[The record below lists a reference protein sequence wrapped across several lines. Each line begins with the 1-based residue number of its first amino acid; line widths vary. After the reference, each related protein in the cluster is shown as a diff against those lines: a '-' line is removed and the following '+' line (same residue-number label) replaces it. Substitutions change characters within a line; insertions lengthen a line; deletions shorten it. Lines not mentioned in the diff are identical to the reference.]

1 MPSLRSGTLAVTLS
15 LAMALVLLVPAP
27 GATQQADA
35 LTLADEEGLVDRV
48 VAVVGDSVILESELL
63 SRVRELRAQ
72 GAQVPQ
78 DPAAR
83 TQFRRDLLES
93 LVNEQLILQAA
104 VEDTTVTVPPERV
117 NEVVSQDLEQRAR
130 DFGGQDA
137 LRQALQQ
144 AGMTLAEYRERLR
157 SQARSQILQN
167 QYLGMRQ
174 SQDAS
179 TVTVS
184 ESELREYF
192 EQNRGS
198 IGQRPAT
205 ISFEQAVIRP
215 QPSDSAVAAAR
226 NRAEAVLDTL
236 VQGIKTFEELARA
249 HSDDPGSR
257 EQGGSLGWF
266 RRGQMVPAFED
277 AVFSLRQGAV
287 SRVVESRFGL
297 HVIRVD
303 RIRGAER
310 RARHILISPEV
321 TAADVEAARERAR
334 EVARRARDGASMDSL
349 QAETGTEENTGS
361 VTVVRDQLTSLP
373 SGYLD
378 PLRNAG
384 TGDILGPIEWTEQG
398 QTNFAVVQVSQVRD
412 AGEYEFEDVQGQ
424 LRQRV
429 QQEKLL
435 ERVFAELREQT
446 HVEIRI

>member
-1 MPSLRSGTLAVTLS
+1 MPSLRTGALAAAS
-15 LAMALVLLVPAP
+15 LAIALVLLIPTP
-27 GATQQADA
+27 GVAQQANA
-35 LTLADEEGLVDRV
+35 LTLEGEEDLVDRV

-63 SRVRELRAQ
+63 TRVRELRAQ

-78 DPAAR
+78 DPTGRA
-83 TQFRRDLLES
+83 QFRRDLLES
-93 LVNEQLILQAA
+93 LVNEQLVLQAA
-104 VEDTTVTVPPERV
+104 VADTTITVTQERV

-137 LRQALQQ
+137 LRQALQD

-157 SQARSQILQN
+157 SQARAQLLQN
-167 QYLGMRQ
+167 QYLSMRQ
-174 SQDAS
+174 SRDAA
-179 TVTVS
+179 TVPVS

-215 QPSDSAVAAAR
+215 QPTDSAQEAAR
-226 NRAEAVLDTL
+226 AEAEAVLDSL
-236 VQGIKTFEELARA
+236 AQGLRTFEELART

-287 SRVVESRFGL
+287 SRVVESRFGF
-297 HVIRVD
+297 HIIRVD
-303 RIRGAER
+303 RTRGAER
-310 RARHILISPEV
+310 RASHILISPEV
-321 TAADVEAARERAR
+321 TPSDVEAARERA
-334 EVARRARDGASMDSL
+334 EELARRLRSGASMDSL
-349 QAETGTEENTGS
+349 QVETGTEENAGS
-361 VTVVRDQLTSLP
+361 ITVVREQLTQLP
-373 SGYLD
+373 SAYLN
-378 PLRNAG
+378 PLRNAD
-384 TGDILGPIEWTEQG
+384 TGDILGPIEWSEQG
-398 QTNFAVVQVSQVRD
+398 QASFAVVEVTQVRQ

-435 ERVFAELREQT
+435 ERVFDELREGT